1 MGWGVLSQ
9 VSSLGSL
16 QSHLPG
22 YIGDYEKL
30 TKAGAEVIACVS
42 INDAFVMAA
51 WGTANGSS
59 GKVSLRQV
67 PASRTS
73 ALCDVPSRSAGQ
85 LSKSEGQVTD
95 WLLIRFAASC
105 RRVHCC
111 DISNM
116 QFAPSLVLYRVCIT
130 QQVPYG

>member
-42 INDAFVMAA
+42 INDAFVMSA

-59 GKVSLRQV
+59 GKVTLRQV
-67 PASRTS
+67 LASRTS
-73 ALCDVPSRSAGQ
+73 ALCDMPSRSAGQ
-85 LSKSEGQVTD
+85 LSKSEGRSPIGCSYA
-95 WLLIRFAASC
+95 LLLLAEDSIVVKLIIC
-105 RRVHCC
+105 
-111 DISNM
+111 
-116 QFAPSLVLYRVCIT
+116 SLHLGT
-130 QQVPYG
+130 ESA